1 MIDEKFIKK
10 ISKKFD
16 LILKNK
22 NITDE
27 IIAIPW
33 LHVIREH
40 REFTDRYLNLKL
52 SNYEFYY
59 TKILYKIFLHIL
71 RSLKNFFFFKNKIK
85 SHKISNNLDYLIVSH
100 FLNIDQ
106 TGKDTDFYFGKI
118 PDIIKSFNKKVAIAL
133 INHTPYSSNMILSRW
148 KKKPRVPRIVFGKS
162 INILFELISIITDS
176 IV

>member
-40 REFTDRYLNLKL
+40 REFTDRYLSLK
-52 SNYEFYY
+52 SSSYGFYF
-59 TKILYKIFLHIL
+59 TKILYRIFLHIL
-71 RSLKNFFFFKNKIK
+71 RSLKNFFF
-85 SHKISNNLDYLIVSH
+85 
-100 FLNIDQ
+100 
-106 TGKDTDFYFGKI
+106 
-118 PDIIKSFNKKVAIAL
+118 
-133 INHTPYSSNMILSRW
+133 
-148 KKKPRVPRIVFGKS
+148 
-162 INILFELISIITDS
+162 
-176 IV
+176 